1 MRTLLVVLCAVFIA
15 ACSTGSK
22 SPEEQKA
29 FEDSIAKVRQKHLSD
44 SLKKA
49 NPLLIM
55 PPDSDYT
62 GEYVDKYP
70 SGVVKF
76 RGQFRFGERHGHWM
90 SFFPNG
96 KLWSEMEYDK
106 GVRHG
111 QNITY
116 YITGQT
122 RYSGFYKNDMQ
133 DSLWCYYDSTGQLSQ
148 KVLYKND
155 RIAQKLPLK

>member
-1 MRTLLVVLCAVFIA
+1 MRSLFFILSVLLVVS
-15 ACSTGSK
+15 CSTGSK
-22 SPEEQKA
+22 SADDQKA
-29 FEDSIAKVRQKHLSD
+29 YEDSIAKIRQRHLSD
-44 SLKKA
+44 SLKKS

-62 GEYVDKYP
+62 GEYIDKY
-70 SGVVKF
+70 STGVVKF
-76 RGQFRFGERHGHWM
+76 KGQFRFGERHGHWM

-111 QNITY
+111 LNITY

-122 RYSGFYKNDMQ
+122 RYSGFYKNNKQ
-133 DSLWCYYDSTGQLSQ
+133 DSVWCYYDSTGQLAQ

-155 RIAQKLPLK
+155 RIVQKLPLK